1 MLKKKITYSNF
12 ITDEQVTEEFRFNLT
27 KAELTFMDL
36 TTSGGLEMNLARI
49 TNTRDIPAMMKFF
62 REIILKSY
70 GEVSDDGKR
79 FVKSEELSAAF
90 EQTDAYSVLFME
102 LCTDAES
109 AAAFIKGV
117 VPADLGKQV
126 GEAANLALAN
136 STGASFQ
143 TVS

>member
-1 MLKKKITYSNF
+1 MLKKKITYTNF
-12 ITDEQVTEEFRFNLT
+12 VTDEQVTEEFRFNLT

-36 TTSGGLEMNLARI
+36 TTSGGLEMNLTRI

-90 EQTDAYSVLFME
+90 EQTNAYSELFME
-102 LCTDAES
+102 LCTNAES

-126 GEAANLALAN
+126 GEAANKALQAVN
-136 STGASFQ
+136 
-143 TVS
+143 

>member
-1 MLKKKITYSNF
+1 MLKKKITYTNF
-12 ITDEQVTEEFRFNLT
+12 VTDEQVTEEFRFNLT

-90 EQTDAYSVLFME
+90 EQTNAYSELFME
-102 LCTDAES
+102 LCTNAES

-126 GEAANLALAN
+126 GEAANKALQAVN
-136 STGASFQ
+136 
-143 TVS
+143 